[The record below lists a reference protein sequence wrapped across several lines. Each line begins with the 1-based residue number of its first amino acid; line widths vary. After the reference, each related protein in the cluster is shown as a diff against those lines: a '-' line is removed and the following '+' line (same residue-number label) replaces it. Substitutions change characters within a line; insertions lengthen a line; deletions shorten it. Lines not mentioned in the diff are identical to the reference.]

1 MNLLLLSL
9 YYHPDPAANAVIITA
24 LAQQLAARGHRVTVV
39 CALPHYDRN
48 AIWPAFR
55 GKLLQREQLDGVDVR
70 RVWLYVPP
78 SKANLLG
85 RLWNYITF
93 NVMSSLAGLGGPKP
107 DVILAPSPPL
117 TIGLSAWLLGLLRR
131 CPYVYNVQDIYP
143 DVAVRLGVLTSRK
156 VIAFFA
162 AMERFVYRHA
172 RAVTVLS
179 EGFRRNLLAKGVPNA
194 KIVVIPNLV
203 DTAALQP
210 GVKDNPLARREG
222 LGDRFVVLFAGN
234 VGLSQGL
241 EHVLESARLLQ
252 GVKGLLF
259 LIVGN
264 GAAKPGLEQEA
275 ARMELTNVRFLPF
288 QPRADLA
295 DLYASADVCLV
306 PLKHGIADESVPSKM
321 LSISAAGRPLI
332 ASVDEPSD
340 TAQHV
345 RESGCG
351 LVVPP
356 EDPQALAAAI
366 MALYRDPDRARRM
379 GMLGRAHVET
389 RFTPEVVGAAY
400 HRLLECVANSP
411 KRKG

>member
-1 MNLLLLSL
+1 
-9 YYHPDPAANAVIITA
+9 
-24 LAQQLAARGHRVTVV
+24 
-39 CALPHYDRN
+39 
-48 AIWPAFR
+48 
-55 GKLLQREQLDGVDVR
+55 
-70 RVWLYVPP
+70 
-78 SKANLLG
+78 
-85 RLWNYITF
+85 
-93 NVMSSLAGLGGPKP
+93 
-107 DVILAPSPPL
+107 
-117 TIGLSAWLLGLLRR
+117 
-131 CPYVYNVQDIYP
+131 
-143 DVAVRLGVLTSRK
+143 VRLGVLTSRK